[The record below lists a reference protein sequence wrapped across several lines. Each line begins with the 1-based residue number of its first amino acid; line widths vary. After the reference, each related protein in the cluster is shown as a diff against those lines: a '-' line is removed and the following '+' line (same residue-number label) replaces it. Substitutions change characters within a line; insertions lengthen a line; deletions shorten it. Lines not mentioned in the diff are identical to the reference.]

1 MKKTNSQKAKTV
13 AEEARAILREFAKRL
28 EEIHQEALA
37 LVRTHE
43 QKKIATVRQ
52 NIKGMSA

>member
-1 MKKTNSQKAKTV
+1 MA
-13 AEEARAILREFAKRL
+13 ARAKAILQEFEKRL

-43 QKKIATVRQ
+43 QKKIAAIRQ
-52 NIKGMSA
+52 NIKGITT